1 MVFELPFRADEV
13 DSTPGVFSVTLL
25 YFWLSF
31 SFFKP
36 VFLFGLFPFNL
47 TADSFKRCEVFRIPY
62 FSNLGF
68 LCGLF
73 SGLLRCLIGFLSN

>member
-25 YFWLSF
+25 YFWFSF
-31 SFFKP
+31 SFFNP

-47 TADSFKRCEVFRIPY
+47 SAYPLKRWEVFRIP
-62 FSNLGF
+62 
-68 LCGLF
+68 
-73 SGLLRCLIGFLSN
+73 

>member
-25 YFWLSF
+25 YFWFSF
-31 SFFKP
+31 SFFNP

-47 TADSFKRCEVFRIPY
+47 TAHPFKRCEVFRIPY

>member
-1 MVFELPFRADEV
+1 MVFELPFRAEEV
-13 DSTPGVFSVTLL
+13 GSTPGVFSVTLL
-25 YFWLSF
+25 YFWFSF
-31 SFFKP
+31 SFFNP
-36 VFLFGLFPFNL
+36 VFLFGLFPVNL
-47 TADSFKRCEVFRIPY
+47 TADPFKRCEVFRIPY